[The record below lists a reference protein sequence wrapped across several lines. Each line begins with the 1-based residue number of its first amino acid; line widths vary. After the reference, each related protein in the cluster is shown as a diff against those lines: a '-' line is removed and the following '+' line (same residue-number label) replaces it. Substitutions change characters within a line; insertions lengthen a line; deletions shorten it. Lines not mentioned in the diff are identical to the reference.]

1 MTIERARGAKAGDE
15 QVACRPDRGV
25 GPRSLAPER
34 QRAGLAGMVRLAGMV
49 GLAILVGLVGCLTA
63 TAWAEQFELDE
74 SVAGRPAPFFI
85 LPKLGEA
92 GEAASDTLYDANA
105 ATLVAFWT
113 THCHECTRRLQRCND
128 LAEWGGPHGLG
139 FVSVNWDGEMTSRV
153 RHMAES
159 TAPRLLH
166 LHDGGGRVTASFGAS
181 AHSFSLYLVDPG
193 GILQVA
199 YHDPTPADIAALR
212 TGVLAEWLGTGG
224 KASGGPS
231 AGSPAGGSDGPPAGS
246 PAGDPDGETATTP
259 SAGRA
264 TGARFLIDEWTKKL
278 APKIHLSGRGRMRWM
293 QVDTTGTGAVGA
305 NGEPLEPG
313 ASLRHR
319 VELELAYQISP
330 SLVAGGLVRI
340 SNEGEAV
347 LRSGPDYFSHESGSF
362 FFRHT
367 AGGRLPGLGL
377 VRSTLTGGFYRVSLT
392 PLTLMRW
399 DQDDTPIS
407 GGQRAQGCGVCGGDA
422 GMAGFIRSES
432 LEELGPDLTFEGA
445 RWALTLWDRADFL
458 ALYARPQTPH
468 TRDPAKC
475 DQFDEEDTYYLQQ
488 LYGGRLGT
496 QFSLPWTVSPLEI
509 SAVALLVD
517 EDEDQ
522 PRCDGT
528 FMQATPMRDR
538 VLSGQLRVPMPG
550 DVTFEGEYARSHWW
564 PDKDEDCG
572 DDCYADGEALRIE
585 ATHEV
590 RAPEDGRVLGVAT
603 KGLRGKVDL
612 AYQRI
617 EGGFYSP
624 YNALSYESNLEGVRG
639 AARVDW
645 GPVGVGFFYKRMEAI
660 REIGGPAYAPEQDGT
675 KVTASV
681 WADAEVW
688 PGGVLMLGAVQED
701 RNLYEAGMIS
711 EHLGPASSDVLILS
725 FTQELAADCSLMA
738 EGTWLEGDWLDGRLG
753 TGVASEAIL
762 REYTSSVVRVLVD
775 VEF

>member
-1 MTIERARGAKAGDE
+1 M
-15 QVACRPDRGV
+15 AC
-25 GPRSLAPER
+25 LAV
-34 QRAGLAGMVRLAGMV
+34 LTV
-49 GLAILVGLVGCLTA
+49 CLTILTILTVP
-63 TAWAEQFELDE
+63 TAPAGAEQFEIDE

-85 LPKLGEA
+85 LPKLGVD

-105 ATLVAFWT
+105 VTLVAFWT

-128 LAEWGGPHGLG
+128 LAEWGRADGLG
-139 FVSVNWDGEMTSRV
+139 FVSINWDSELTSRV

-159 TAPRLLH
+159 TAPLLLH

-181 AHSFSLYLVDPG
+181 AHSFSLYLVDPD

-199 YHDPTPADIAALR
+199 YHDPTPSEIVALR
-212 TGVLAEWLGTGG
+212 DGALADWLGVE
-224 KASGGPS
+224 
-231 AGSPAGGSDGPPAGS
+231 GGSDGSTTASSGTTVGEPGAGS
-246 PAGDPDGETATTP
+246 A
-259 SAGRA
+259 
-264 TGARFLIDEWTKKL
+264 GARFLIDEWTPKL
-278 APKIHLSGRGRMRWM
+278 APKIHLSGSGRMRWM
-293 QVDTTGTGAVGA
+293 HIDTTGTGAVGS

-330 SLVAGGLVRI
+330 SLVAGGLIRI

-347 LRSGPDYFSHESGSF
+347 LRSGPDYFSHENGSF

-367 AGGRLPGLGL
+367 TGGALPGLGM

-445 RWALTLWDRADFL
+445 RWAVTLWDRADIL

-468 TRDPAKC
+468 TRDPLKC
-475 DQFDEEDTYYLQQ
+475 GEFDVEDTYYLQQ

-496 QFSLPWTVSPLEI
+496 QFTLPWSVSPLEL

-522 PRCDGT
+522 PLCHGT
-528 FMQATPMRDR
+528 LMQSAPMRDR
-538 VLSGQLRVPMPG
+538 VLSGQVIMPMPG
-550 DVTFEGEYARSHWW
+550 DITLEGEYATSHWW
-564 PDKDEDCG
+564 PDKDTDCG
-572 DDCYADGEALRIE
+572 DDCYTGGEALRVE
-585 ATHEV
+585 ATHEM
-590 RAPEDGRVLGVAT
+590 RAPEDAQIMGVST
-603 KGLRGKVDL
+603 KGLRGKVNL
-612 AYQRI
+612 AYQRL
-617 EGGFYSP
+617 ESAFYSP
-624 YNALSYESNLEGVRG
+624 YNALSYESNLQGFRG
-639 AARVDW
+639 SARIDW
-645 GPVGVGFFYKRMEAI
+645 GPAGVGFFYKHMKAI
-660 REIGGPAYAPEQDGT
+660 HEIRKPSFAPEQDAT
-675 KVTASV
+675 KTTASV
-681 WADAEVW
+681 WADAEIW
-688 PGGVLMLGAVQED
+688 PGGVVMLGAVQENRD
-701 RNLYEAGMIS
+701 LYEAGAITDR
-711 EHLGPASSDVLILS
+711 LGPASSDVLIVS
-725 FTQELAADCSLMA
+725 FTQELAPDCVLMA
-738 EGTWLEGDWLDGRLG
+738 EGTWLDGDWLEGYTA
-753 TGVASEAIL
+753 TGGATEAIL